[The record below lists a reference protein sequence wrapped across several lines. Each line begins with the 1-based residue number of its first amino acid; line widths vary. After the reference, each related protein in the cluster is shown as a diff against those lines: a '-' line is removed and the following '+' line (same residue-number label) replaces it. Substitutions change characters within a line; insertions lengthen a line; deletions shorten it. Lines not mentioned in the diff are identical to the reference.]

1 MDEEDTRSRENAK
14 GPGLTRMELGVMK
27 QQPLLRQHLKADAN
41 RMIQIE
47 VPEYFG
53 ESVDILIFPSGAN
66 PVSMESLA
74 RMKLF
79 EETSFARDVLN
90 SQEEE
95 CWNDL

>member
-1 MDEEDTRSRENAK
+1 
-14 GPGLTRMELGVMK
+14 MK

-53 ESVDILIFPSGAN
+53 EIVDILIFPSGAN
-66 PVSMESLA
+66 PVSTESLA

-79 EETSFARDVLN
+79 VETSFARYVLN
-90 SQEEE
+90 SQEEV
-95 CWNDL
+95 CCNDL

>member
-1 MDEEDTRSRENAK
+1 
-14 GPGLTRMELGVMK
+14 MK
-27 QQPLLRQHLKADAN
+27 QQPLLQQHLKADAK

-47 VPEYFG
+47 VPEHFG
-53 ESVDILIFPSGAN
+53 EIVDILIFPSGSN
-66 PVSMESLA
+66 PVSTESLA
-74 RMKLF
+74 GMKLF